1 MAYEAQKYTSVFPD
15 YQKDS
20 VPDTRPFYH
29 TDLKESLEK
38 IVIKEEPS
46 KDEGMLEKIF
56 TDKGKTQK
64 ATIKALFKEIQLRER
79 LNSHLLN
86 DIDNDICRQH
96 TYLMQFN
103 TGYVTYP
110 IDPTKDSASKAQLEN
125 NVLELEKEKRKE
137 YLECWD
143 DLMVLKRYL
152 FGTLKDYWNLSKRR
166 EALAY
171 DLNTF
176 GKDESIKGG

>member
-1 MAYEAQKYTSVFPD
+1 MVYENLQHTSAVTS
-15 YQKDS
+15 YRGNLTIELK
-20 VPDTRPFYH
+20 PFYH

-38 IVIKEEPS
+38 IVVKDEPS

-64 ATIKALFKEIQLRER
+64 ATIKALFKEIELREK

-103 TGYVTYP
+103 KGYANYS
-110 IDPTKDSASKAQLEN
+110 IDPTKDSAAKAQLEN

-137 YLECWD
+137 YLECWN

-152 FGTLKDYWNLSKRR
+152 FSSLKDYWDLSKRR
-166 EALAY
+166 SALGY
-171 DLNTF
+171 
-176 GKDESIKGG
+176 GVK